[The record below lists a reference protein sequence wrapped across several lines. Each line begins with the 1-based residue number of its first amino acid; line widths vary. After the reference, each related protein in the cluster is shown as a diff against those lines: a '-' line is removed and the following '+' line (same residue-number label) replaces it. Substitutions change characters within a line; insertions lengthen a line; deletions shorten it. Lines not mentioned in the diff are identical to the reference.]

1 MSCGGIADL
10 KPSNILINSRGQAKI
25 SDFGLA
31 RHHDSTTVMTI
42 MAGVGTLPYM
52 APEVLMAGRPGG
64 GVQQPITNR
73 CDMYR

>member
-1 MSCGGIADL
+1 M
-10 KPSNILINSRGQAKI
+10 
-25 SDFGLA
+25 
-31 RHHDSTTVMTI
+31 V
-42 MAGVGTLPYM
+42 GVGTLPYM